1 MRLAGFALTA
11 ALAAAGAAAQGQTG
25 AQTAARVVATSPA
38 MGAQAPASTP
48 VLSVTFDR
56 PMQPAWSFA
65 GRPQDA
71 PSYVSQPSLSADGRT
86 ISVAVQLQPGRSYVV
101 WLNSE
106 SYKNFRDAQGQPAE
120 PFRLTFSTSQ

>member
-1 MRLAGFALTA
+1 MRCASLAFAA
-11 ALAAAGAAAQGQTG
+11 ALALAGVAAAQPT
-25 AQTAARVVATSPA
+25 AAARVVATSPA
-38 MGAQAPASTP
+38 VGAQVPASTSA
-48 VLSVTFDR
+48 LSVTFDR
-56 PMQPAWSFA
+56 PMQPSWSFA

-71 PSYVSQPSLSADGRT
+71 PSYVSQPSLSPDGRT

-120 PFRLTFSTSQ
+120 PFRLTFSTSN

>member
-11 ALAAAGAAAQGQTG
+11 ALAAAGGAAQSQTG
-25 AQTAARVVATSPA
+25 AARVVATSPA
-38 MGAQAPASTP
+38 VGAQAPASTS

-56 PMQPAWSFA
+56 PMQPSWSFA

-71 PSYVSQPSLSADGRT
+71 PTYVSQPSLSADGRT

-106 SYKNFRDAQGQPAE
+106 SYKNFRDAQGHPAE

>member
-11 ALAAAGAAAQGQTG
+11 TLAAAGGAQGQT
-25 AQTAARVVATSPA
+25 QTAARVVATSPA
-38 MGAQAPASTP
+38 VGAQVPPSTSA
-48 VLSVTFDR
+48 VSVTFDR
-56 PMQPAWSFA
+56 PMQPSWSFA

-71 PSYVSQPSLSADGRT
+71 PSYVSQPSLSKDGRT